1 MTNAQKHETV
11 NADLRT
17 RYGATMTHGDLSE
30 YKRLTGVDALWI
42 RRTPENKVG
51 RGTYRIPG
59 ASDAQVQAAILSAS
73 KQKAPKVGCQTVAS
87 SRLEPQVVETKL
99 VAANVVASPAETP
112 VVNAIANTSH
122 SFELTTDQDNTVA
135 RLASIAQEASALATI
150 PAKDPCFVPFG
161 DYDMVRTVIQS
172 RKFFPVFVTG
182 LSGNGKTMSVEQAC
196 ADEQRE
202 YIRANITLETDEDDL
217 LGGFRLK
224 NGSTVFELG
233 PAIIAML
240 RGAVLLLDEIDLASP
255 KIMCLQPILE
265 GKPITLKKLG
275 ITVSPAPGF
284 TVFATANTK
293 GRGSEDGKFIG
304 TGLLN
309 EAFLERFPVTVE
321 QEYPGIAVEKKI
333 LGKAFE
339 AMGFKMTDHAATFFD
354 TLSRWAEA
362 IRVTYAEGAI
372 EDLISTRRLVH
383 IVRAY
388 AIFGGNDTKALAF
401 CVNRF
406 DAKVK
411 DAFCDLYNKLAPDL
425 TAPSNVGSLDGD
437 VVTTAS
443 F

>member
-1 MTNAQKHETV
+1 MM
-11 NADLRT
+11 
-17 RYGATMTHGDLSE
+17 G
-30 YKRLTGVDALWI
+30 
-42 RRTPENKVG
+42 
-51 RGTYRIPG
+51 
-59 ASDAQVQAAILSAS
+59 
-73 KQKAPKVGCQTVAS
+73 
-87 SRLEPQVVETKL
+87 
-99 VAANVVASPAETP
+99 
-112 VVNAIANTSH
+112 
-122 SFELTTDQDNTVA
+122 
-135 RLASIAQEASALATI
+135 RLANIAQEASALSTV
-150 PAKDPCFVPFG
+150 PDKNPCFVPFG

-172 RKFFPVFVTG
+172 RQFFPIFITG
-182 LSGNGKTMSVEQAC
+182 LSGYGKTMSVEQAC
-196 ADEQRE
+196 AAEKRE

-233 PAIIAML
+233 PVIVAML
-240 RGAVLLLDEIDLASP
+240 RGAVLLLDEVDLASP

-321 QEYPGIAVEKKI
+321 QEYPGIVVEKKI
-333 LGKAFE
+333 LAKSFE
-339 AMGFKMTDHAATFFD
+339 AMGFKMTEHATTFFD

-362 IRVTYAEGAI
+362 IRVTYAEGGI

-388 AIFGGNDTKALAF
+388 AIFGGDDTKALAF

-411 DAFCDLYNKLAPDL
+411 DAFCDLYNKLAPDT
-425 TAPSNVGSLDGD
+425 TAPSNVGSLDGTVMD
-437 VVTTAS
+437 EVT